1 MTKSPQL
8 RHQQSHHKDV
18 FLSKCKHCCNDVIQ
32 FSIPRLKST
41 QINQHHLS
49 TKGTDRE
56 PFMYDVNH
64 VHQITSHVII
74 FFFLKQFQIALKA
87 LSDRLSKTESASNSS
102 VAGTS
107 AWPTLNDDPPK
118 VSDAVPTS
126 VHLAPS
132 PTPAST
138 ENKKD
143 ILIDIGESGIGGAPK
158 S

>member
-1 MTKSPQL
+1 MHTKQ
-8 RHQQSHHKDV
+8 V
-18 FLSKCKHCCNDVIQ
+18 FKELL
-32 FSIPRLKST
+32 F
-41 QINQHHLS
+41 
-49 TKGTDRE
+49 
-56 PFMYDVNH
+56 
-64 VHQITSHVII
+64 
-74 FFFLKQFQIALKA
+74 QFQIALKA

-102 VAGTS
+102 VSGTS

-118 VSDAVPTS
+118 VSDASAVPTS

-132 PTPAST
+132 PTPAAT